1 MSKST
6 KSTKYDAMQDVK
18 RPGTKL
24 FQIAQILGDKRR
36 TNGVSRKELVERL
49 DFDPSPYLTM
59 YDCFQRV
66 SRGVYTYV
74 GETLPDVKQAARKA
88 A

>member
-6 KSTKYDAMQDVK
+6 KSTKYAAMTDVH

-36 TNGVSRKELVERL
+36 KNGVSRKELVARL

-59 YDCFQRV
+59 YDCFVRLD
-66 SRGVYTYV
+66 RGVYTYV
-74 GETLPDVKQAARKA
+74 GESLPEMKVLAKA
-88 A
+88 G